1 MNFKILALI
10 LLTVTEA
17 YQLFLSILD
26 YKSSKNPI
34 PASVADVYD
43 GETYAKWK
51 LYQKDKTFVSIFRSL
66 ASYAVTLAL
75 IAFDVFAAVG
85 SLAENEYLSAILVLA
100 LDVLAGSVVGTVF
113 GYIDT
118 MRIEEKYGFNKST
131 LGTFIGDVVKE
142 LLIGIL
148 LNSAIVALFITVWNW
163 LGDWVI
169 VVFAGI
175 MFVVVLCIAFL
186 YPVFAKIN
194 NKFVPLE
201 AGELRTKLE
210 GLLEKH
216 GYHVREIKVMDAS
229 RRTTKSNA
237 YFTGFG
243 KLKTIVLYDT
253 LIAAMTPDEICA
265 VFAHELGHGLHKD
278 TLKNQIFNI
287 FNMLFLAVSLWL
299 VVRTGAIYPDFGF
312 AGVNY
317 GMAIILGAE
326 VLMSLVSP
334 LWGLVTNASSRRA
347 EYRADRQAAEEGYTE
362 ELISALKKLAREN
375 FSNLSPS
382 KTVVAL
388 TYSHPTIAQRIAAL
402 RGE

>member
-17 YQLFLSILD
+17 YQLFLRIVD

-51 LYQKDKTFVSIFRSL
+51 LYQKDKTFVSIFSSVAGFL
-66 ASYAVTLAL
+66 VTFAL
-75 IAFDVFAAVG
+75 IVFDAYAAIG
-85 SLAENEYLSAILVLA
+85 SLVENEYLSAILVLA
-100 LDVLAGSVVGTVF
+100 LDTLAGCLVSTVF

-118 MRIEEKYGFNKST
+118 MRVEQKYGFNKST
-131 LGTFIGDVVKE
+131 MGTFVGDVLKD
-142 LLIGIL
+142 LLLGLILNTGI
-148 LNSAIVALFITVWNW
+148 VTLFITVWNW

-169 VVFAGI
+169 VVFAAL
-175 MFVVVLCIAFL
+175 MFLVLLFVAFL

-201 AGELRTKLE
+201 EGELRTKLE
-210 GLLEKH
+210 ALLEKH

-243 KLKTIVLYDT
+243 KMKTIVLYDT
-253 LIAAMTPDEICA
+253 LLEAMTPDEICA

-278 TLKNQIFNI
+278 TLKNQIFNM
-287 FNMLFLAVSLWL
+287 FNMALIAVSLWL

-312 AGVNY
+312 DGVNF
-317 GMAIILGAE
+317 GMAVILGLG

-334 LWGLVTNASSRRA
+334 LWGLVTNAAMRRA

-375 FSNLSPS
+375 FANLSPS

-388 TYSHPTIAQRIAAL
+388 TYSHPTIAQRIEAL
-402 RGE
+402 RK

>member
-1 MNFKILALI
+1 MNFKLLALI

-17 YQLFLSILD
+17 YQLLPRIVD

-51 LYQKDKTFVSIFRSL
+51 LYQKDKTFVSIFSSVAGFL
-66 ASYAVTLAL
+66 VTFAL
-75 IAFDVFAAVG
+75 IVFDAYAAVG
-85 SLAENEYLSAILVLA
+85 NLSGNEYLSAILVLA
-100 LDVLAGSVVGTVF
+100 LDTLAGCLVGTVF

-118 MRIEEKYGFNKST
+118 MRVEQKYGFNKST
-131 LGTFIGDVVKE
+131 MGTFVGDVLKD
-142 LLIGIL
+142 LLLGLILNTGI
-148 LNSAIVALFITVWNW
+148 VTLFITVWNW

-169 VVFAGI
+169 VVFAAL
-175 MFVVVLCIAFL
+175 MFLVLLFVAFL

-201 AGELRTKLE
+201 EGELRTKLE
-210 GLLEKH
+210 ALLEKH

-243 KLKTIVLYDT
+243 KMKTIVLYDT

-278 TLKNQIFNI
+278 TLKNQIFSI
-287 FNMLFLAVSLWL
+287 LNMTLLAVSLWL

-312 AGVNY
+312 DGVNY
-317 GMAIILGAE
+317 GMAILLGAE

-334 LWGLVTNASSRRA
+334 LLGLITNAAMRRA
-347 EYRADRQAAEEGYTE
+347 EYRADRQAKEEGYAE

-375 FSNLSPS
+375 FANLSPS

-388 TYSHPTIAQRIAAL
+388 TYSHPTIAQRIEAL
-402 RGE
+402 RK

>member
-1 MNFKILALI
+1 MNFKVLALI
-10 LLTVTEA
+10 LLAVTEA
-17 YQLFLSILD
+17 YQLLLRIID

-51 LYQKDKTFVSIFRSL
+51 LYQKDKAFVSIFSSVAGFL
-66 ASYAVTLAL
+66 VTFAL
-75 IAFDVFAAVG
+75 ILFDAFAAVG
-85 SLAENEYLSAILVLA
+85 SLSDNEYLSAILVLA
-100 LDVLAGSVVGTVF
+100 LDVLAGSVVSTVF
-113 GYIDT
+113 SYIDT
-118 MRIEEKYGFNKST
+118 MRVEEKYGFNKST
-131 LGTFIGDVVKE
+131 IGTFIGDVVKE
-142 LLIGIL
+142 LIIGLL
-148 LNSAIVALFITVWNW
+148 LNAGIVALFITVWNW

-169 VVFAGI
+169 VAFAGL
-175 MFVVVLCIAFL
+175 MFLVLLFVAFL

-201 AGELRTKLE
+201 EGELRTKLE
-210 GLLEKH
+210 ALLEKH

-243 KLKTIVLYDT
+243 KMKTIVLYDT
-253 LIAAMTPDEICA
+253 LLGAMTTDEICA

-278 TLKNQIFNI
+278 TLKNQIFSI
-287 FNMLFLAVSLWL
+287 FNMLLLAVSLWL

-312 AGVNY
+312 SGVNY
-317 GMAIILGAE
+317 GMAIILGTE
-326 VLMSLVSP
+326 VLMSLISP
-334 LWGLVTNASSRRA
+334 LVGLVTNAAMRRA
-347 EYRADRQAAEEGYTE
+347 EYRADRQAAEEGYAE

-375 FSNLSPS
+375 FANLSPS

-388 TYSHPTIAQRIAAL
+388 TYSHPTIAQRIDAL
-402 RGE
+402 RK

>member
-1 MNFKILALI
+1 MNFKLLALI

-17 YQLFLSILD
+17 YRLFLSILD

-131 LGTFIGDVVKE
+131 LGTFVGDVVKE

>member
-1 MNFKILALI
+1 MNFKVLALI
-10 LLTVTEA
+10 LLAVKEA
-17 YQLFLSILD
+17 YQLLLRIID

-51 LYQKDKTFVSIFRSL
+51 LYQKDKTFVSIFSSVAGFL
-66 ASYAVTLAL
+66 VTFAL
-75 IAFDVFAAVG
+75 ILFDVFAAVG
-85 SLAENEYLSAILVLA
+85 SLSDNEYLSAILVLA
-100 LDVLAGSVVGTVF
+100 LDVLAGSVVGAVF
-113 GYIDT
+113 SYIDT
-118 MRIEEKYGFNKST
+118 MRVEEKYGFNKST
-131 LGTFIGDVVKE
+131 IGTFIGDVVKE
-142 LLIGIL
+142 LIIGLL
-148 LNSAIVALFITVWNW
+148 LNSGIVALFITVWNW

-169 VVFAGI
+169 VAFAGL
-175 MFVVVLCIAFL
+175 MFLVLLFVAFL

-201 AGELRTKLE
+201 EGELRTKLE
-210 GLLEKH
+210 ALLEKH

-243 KLKTIVLYDT
+243 KMKTIVLYDT
-253 LIAAMTPDEICA
+253 LLQAMTTDEICA

-278 TLKNQIFNI
+278 TLKNQIFSI
-287 FNMLFLAVSLWL
+287 FNMLLLAVSLWL

-312 AGVNY
+312 SGVNY
-317 GMAIILGAE
+317 GMAIILGTE
-326 VLMSLVSP
+326 VLMSLISP
-334 LWGLVTNASSRRA
+334 LVGLLTNASSRRA
-347 EYRADRQAAEEGYTE
+347 EYRADRQAAEEGYAE

-375 FSNLSPS
+375 FANLSPS

-388 TYSHPTIAQRIAAL
+388 TYSHPTIAQRIDAL
-402 RGE
+402 RK